1 MREDEV
7 LDFLYKYNSI
17 NILQDLLGYMFRR
30 DWRLQELGS
39 RAGDL

>member
-30 DWRLQELGS
+30 D
-39 RAGDL
+39 